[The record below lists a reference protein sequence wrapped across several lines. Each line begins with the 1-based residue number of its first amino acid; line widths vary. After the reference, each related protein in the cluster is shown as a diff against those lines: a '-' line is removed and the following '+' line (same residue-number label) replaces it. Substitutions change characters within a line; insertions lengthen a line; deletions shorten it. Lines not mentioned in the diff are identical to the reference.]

1 MPGAFRIGQGRG
13 WPLSRHLL
21 SCPQK
26 ETGMRDDFGDEAA
39 ETGEGELG
47 PAVSDAFA
55 LQRQRAADLGGFML
69 ELDHH
74 VLTYLPGE
82 GRRLVVSFDNLAAV
96 RETGDRIIWGQKFLT
111 ARGFDILGLQIKRR
125 DWYRCRQVIDALCGL
140 RDAGFFRRFP
150 TVSMYGSSMGGFGAL
165 AFAPLAPGCTVM
177 SFAPQRSLDA
187 ALCPYETRYRHA
199 RMTTDWS
206 LPFGDAAE
214 GLQAAS
220 RVYIAFDPTEA
231 LDRAHAGA
239 LAAPNVTF
247 LPMRHMG
254 HKLPPGL
261 LKMGLLKPLSQAAF
275 EARLELPEFA
285 RMMRARRDSVPWRA
299 DFLARC
305 RARGHFRLGLALAEK
320 MMADRPHWKIRHQKK
335 ELAAALAAAA

>member
-1 MPGAFRIGQGRG
+1 
-13 WPLSRHLL
+13 
-21 SCPQK
+21 
-26 ETGMRDDFGDEAA
+26 MRDDFGQEPAEAEVA
-39 ETGEGELG
+39 G
-47 PAVSDAFA
+47 PGPDIADAFA

-74 VLTYLPGE
+74 VLTWLPGRGE
-82 GRRLVVSFDNLAAV
+82 RLVVSFDNLAAV
-96 RETGDRIIWGQKFLT
+96 RETEDRIIWGQKFLT
-111 ARGFDILGLQIKRR
+111 AQGFDVLGLQIKRR
-125 DWYRCRQVIDALCGL
+125 DWYRDAQVIGALTGL
-140 RDAGFFRRFP
+140 RDDGFFGRFP
-150 TVSMYGSSMGGFGAL
+150 KVSMYGSSMGGFAAL

-177 SFAPQRSLDA
+177 SFAPQRSLDTR
-187 ALCPYETRYRHA
+187 LCPYETRYRHA
-199 RMTTDWS
+199 RQTTDWA

-214 GLQAAS
+214 GLRAAS

-231 LDRAHAGA
+231 LDRAHAAA

-275 EARLELPEFA
+275 EARLDLPEFA
-285 RMMRARRDSVPWRA
+285 RMMRARRDSTPWRA

-305 RARGHFRLGLALAEK
+305 RARGHFRLGLVLAEK
-320 MMADRPHWKIRHQKK
+320 MMADRPHWKIRQQKK